1 MKLLSY
7 ILTILSVFCGTD
19 CYARPVTGNI
29 EGHDY
34 VDLGLPSGLKWA
46 TCNVGATS
54 PEECGDSFAWGEV
67 KTKKD
72 FTKDSSFTTFQSAGR
87 LQKRG
92 VIDSYGVLTA
102 MCDAATQN
110 WGDKWRM
117 PTKEEFDELV
127 EYCSWTW
134 IVWEQGCGYLIE
146 SKKEGNDNWIFLPAS
161 YVFKEFSQEDF
172 KPTVGEYWSS
182 TVFENDDWLSYRLS
196 FHSLGSC
203 NSNKLRY
210 LESKVRPVLK

>member
-7 ILTILSVFCGTD
+7 ILTILLVFCGTD

-117 PTKEEFDELV
+117 PTKEEFDELTFEDLENRFGDKLNGEENEKITDAFNNV
-127 EYCSWTW
+127 LIDDEEFFE
-134 IVWEQGCGYLIE
+134 IVRKTYL
-146 SKKEGNDNWIFLPAS
+146 SC
-161 YVFKEFSQEDF
+161 FK
-172 KPTVGEYWSS
+172 
-182 TVFENDDWLSYRLS
+182 RL
-196 FHSLGSC
+196 GIID
-203 NSNKLRY
+203 K
-210 LESKVRPVLK
+210 